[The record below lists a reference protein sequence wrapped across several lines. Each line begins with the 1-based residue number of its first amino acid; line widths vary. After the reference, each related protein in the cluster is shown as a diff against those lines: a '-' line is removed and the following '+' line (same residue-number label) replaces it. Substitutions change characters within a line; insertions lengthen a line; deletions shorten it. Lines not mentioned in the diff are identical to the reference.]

1 MSRCQRECHRFDPDI
16 LLQQHGDIMTEETT
30 PVPLTFKEQ
39 WEQKKLLKRAKK
51 KAKHNLQS
59 QGFGRREASTAVN
72 KAVNNLAKK
81 PMKKSAGRG
90 R

>member
-16 LLQQHGDIMTEETT
+16 LLQHGDIMTETT
-30 PVPLTFKEQ
+30 TVPLTFKEQ
-39 WEQKKLLKRAKK
+39 WEQKKLLKRARK
-51 KAKHNLQS
+51 KAKHTLQS
-59 QGFGRREASTAVN
+59 KGLGRREAGKAVN
-72 KAVNNLAKK
+72 KAVNQIAVK

>member
-1 MSRCQRECHRFDPDI
+1 MSSVQIRYPAPTI
-16 LLQQHGDIMTEETT
+16 GDIMTEETT
-30 PVPLTFKEQ
+30 QPLTFKEQ
-39 WEQKKLLKRAKK
+39 WEQKKILKRAKK
-51 KAKHNLQS
+51 KAKHTLQS

>member
-1 MSRCQRECHRFDPDI
+1 MFRCQRKCHRFEPDI
-16 LLQQHGDIMTEETT
+16 LLQQHGDIMTEEIK

-51 KAKHNLQS
+51 KAKHTLQS

-72 KAVNNLAKK
+72 KAVTRMASK
-81 PMKKSAGRG
+81 PMKKAAGRG
-90 R
+90 G

>member
-1 MSRCQRECHRFDPDI
+1 MEQNAE
-16 LLQQHGDIMTEETT
+16 
-30 PVPLTFKEQ
+30 VKPLSFKEQ
-39 WEQKKLLKRAKK
+39 WEQKKILKRAKK
-51 KAKHNLQS
+51 KAKHTLQS
-59 QGFGRREASTAVN
+59 QGFGRKEASKAVN

>member
-1 MSRCQRECHRFDPDI
+1 
-16 LLQQHGDIMTEETT
+16 MTEETT
-30 PVPLTFKEQ
+30 QPLTFKEQ

-51 KAKHNLQS
+51 KAKHTLQS
-59 QGFGRREASTAVN
+59 KGLGRREASTAVN